1 MNRMYTYVGMA
12 VLSCA
17 LVTTIACT
25 PATPAAPAATPGNP
39 VTGPDGSTLKV
50 NAPTP
55 TSPAEGQVVNTTSPT
70 VQVSGASGQYASASL
85 SYQFELQNAG
95 GSAISTQTMNGT
107 SWTPGNLALDTV
119 YRFRARA
126 TADGAFGPWSG
137 VRSFRTF
144 SLPGCV
150 NGLLQDPKAY
160 FFWLIGRNEGDLA
173 GDFQF
178 PLRVIGFP
186 NGNPPGVRPTFGPPN
201 YGMTQQI
208 SGGTV
213 YRGRLWLPT
222 ARPDGLGYYARE
234 VELLTQ
240 AGGLRW
246 AWKENN
252 DGPPYDPRPCP

>member
-1 MNRMYTYVGMA
+1 MHRMYTHVWMV
-12 VLSCA
+12 VLGCS
-17 LVTTIACT
+17 LLTTVACT
-25 PATPAAPAATPGNP
+25 PNTPAAPAASTGNP

-50 NAPTP
+50 SAPTP
-55 TSPAEGQVVNTTSPT
+55 TSPSEGQVVNTTSPT
-70 VQVSGASGQYASASL
+70 VQVSGASGQFASGSF
-85 SYQFELQNAG
+85 SYQFELQNAS
-95 GSAISTQTMNGT
+95 GSPIANQTVGGT
-107 SWTPGNLALDTV
+107 SWTPTNLALDTQ

-126 TADGAFGPWSG
+126 TSDGAFGPWSS

-150 NGLLQDPKAY
+150 NGRLVDPKTY
-160 FFWLIGRNEGDLA
+160 FFWLIGRNPGDIA

-186 NGNPPGVRPTFGPPN
+186 NGNPPGVRPTSGPPN

-222 ARPDGLGYYARE
+222 ARPDALGYYARE
-234 VELLTQ
+234 VDLLE
-240 AGGLRW
+240 GNPVRW